1 MFTPPPRPEPTPIN
15 MEHALESLQGNAQLL
30 TTVVQ
35 LVIAQ
40 SGVDMAVIRSD
51 VAAKNASALAA
62 SSHRLK
68 GSLGAIAAVPAYQA
82 CSALNKLA
90 RSGCDAAYAM
100 GLNHLEEEID
110 RLLPTLQSWL
120 DHIKN
125 QGIEDGKS

>member
-1 MFTPPPRPEPTPIN
+1 M
-15 MEHALESLQGNAQLL
+15 ESLQGNAQLL
-30 TTVVQ
+30 STVVQ
-35 LVIAQ
+35 LVIDQ

-90 RSGCDAAYAM
+90 RTGCATAYAVC
-100 GLNHLEEEID
+100 LNHLEKEID

-120 DHIKN
+120 DQNKY
-125 QGIEDGKS
+125 QGNEDGKS